1 MKSLI
6 GLPNMHMAGESFVS
20 LSGVFLYCS
29 MARWKE
35 SVSMSP
41 EELVLSIRRRLTVL
55 TPISA
60 LQLLWGKATEDNL

>member
-1 MKSLI
+1 MKYLI
-6 GLPNMHMAGESFVS
+6 GRPNMRMAGERFVF

-35 SVSMSP
+35 SLSMST
-41 EELVLSIRRRLTVL
+41 EELVLSIRRRLAVL